1 MSDSTET
8 KQAGQRKKKASRAC
22 IHCQK
27 AHLTCDDCERLNFNK
42 IETKTNSVFQLVHV
56 NAALNVI
63 LLIRVLMEQGRRL
76 STFKTAMVVFF

>member
-27 AHLTCDDCERLNFNK
+27 AHLTCDDCEGLNFIK
-42 IETKTNSVFQLVHV
+42 IETKLTAYFSSS
-56 NAALNVI
+56 
-63 LLIRVLMEQGRRL
+63 M
-76 STFKTAMVVFF
+76 STLH